1 MKNRIEISCLRFF
14 IQSFLFF
21 ISFFAFPQQLIQQNE
36 QVQVSFRYKFNLND
50 KARILST
57 VEEDVYVQGR
67 LSHHSKILNR
77 ITSVVT
83 EVGEDGSGSTDAIF
97 MTSEDALGS
106 YGKSSGFLWS
116 QEYKSSFTRSVL
128 GKYSIS
134 DEYFMPSVRDV
145 PVFPEEPVSL
155 GQKWKAEGHEAHD
168 LRMAFNIQ
176 KPFKVPF
183 TATYCWSG
191 TSQKEDGT
199 LLYVID
205 AYYDLYF
212 KSPLPG
218 KYSVDYMNVPSVT
231 KGRSVQKIYWDNQ
244 KGMIDHYN
252 EQFQI
257 EITTF
262 SGQRYLFKG
271 NAKAQVDEFERVSND
286 DNVSQIKQTVEEFG
300 LKNVDVSKNEKGL
313 VISLAN
319 IQFNPDSSEL
329 LESEKIKL
337 QKIADILKKYSND
350 ILVTGHCAKRGTVH
364 FQNQI
369 SEDRAKAVASFLI
382 DLGVRKRE
390 CIFATGK
397 GSSVPIASN
406 DTEEGRAQ
414 NRRVEIMLLDE

>member
-1 MKNRIEISCLRFF
+1 
-14 IQSFLFF
+14 
-21 ISFFAFPQQLIQQNE
+21 
-36 QVQVSFRYKFNLND
+36 
-50 KARILST
+50 
-57 VEEDVYVQGR
+57 
-67 LSHHSKILNR
+67 
-77 ITSVVT
+77 
-83 EVGEDGSGSTDAIF
+83 
-97 MTSEDALGS
+97 
-106 YGKSSGFLWS
+106 
-116 QEYKSSFTRSVL
+116 
-128 GKYSIS
+128 
-134 DEYFMPSVRDV
+134 
-145 PVFPEEPVSL
+145 
-155 GQKWKAEGHEAHD
+155 
-168 LRMAFNIQ
+168 
-176 KPFKVPF
+176 
-183 TATYCWSG
+183 
-191 TSQKEDGT
+191 
-199 LLYVID
+199 
-205 AYYDLYF
+205 
-212 KSPLPG
+212 
-218 KYSVDYMNVPSVT
+218 
-231 KGRSVQKIYWDNQ
+231 
-244 KGMIDHYN
+244 MIDHYN